1 MGAIRLMLR
10 GELRHR
16 WRSWLATAVLV
27 SIVGGLVLAATA
39 AGRRT
44 EAAFPQFVAAHGFDA
59 VVYATKPVPKIAQ
72 LSDVTSVAP
81 VISPDNGQPTCRCT
95 HPINPNNFGV
105 LVAPSAGR
113 SPFILVSGHM
123 PAPSAPNEVL
133 ASFTLQ
139 QDGVHLGTVIHVP
152 LFAASQASAYNNT
165 PTAMLHPKGPTVGFQ
180 VVGFDAAESDFPTG
194 GTPSYD
200 LFATPAFSRAVLPQ
214 TAISYAYF
222 VELRHGAADL
232 PRFDASLT
240 AAGVLG
246 FQNEDTP
253 AGAIETSIHPQSL
266 GWWILAALTALV
278 GLAVIGQAL
287 ARQSIVESEDYPTLA
302 ALGADRRQL
311 VALGTGRNLA
321 VGLVGAVGAVAIA
334 TALSPLA
341 PLGEARTAESSTG
354 VAFDTLVLVVGTLA
368 TVAVVLALGIWPV
381 LRSTRTMRPD
391 TKLTISRP
399 SRVAGLLASTGAPPS
414 ALIGV
419 RNALERRSGR
429 ATVPVG
435 SALLGTVVTVIALCG
450 TAVFGASLSHL
461 TATPPLYGDPFQ
473 LSFSDGGSS
482 QPNPVV
488 LGALERDNAV
498 TGITEGIAPPE
509 VSVNKVAVS
518 PVAGT
523 AIRGPLLLSP
533 VLGRAP
539 NGDGQI
545 ALGSTTMRRVGA
557 HVGSIVYVTVSVPS
571 GGKRTVPFRVVGEI
585 SFPVLGS
592 GIVSLG
598 TGAAFTIA
606 GYEAAVC
613 PSGPNRIRC
622 RQAAAAT
629 SSGGGLLTSVV
640 AGPKGKSA
648 INHYLEA
655 YPSTATQAIAPTSL
669 INFGEAVNFPLIFGA
684 TLALFGA
691 ATLAHLLVVSVA
703 RRQRE
708 VGLLKVLGFV
718 RHQVASSVV
727 WQSTTLA
734 LIGILLGVPIGIAVG
749 RAVWLAFANNL
760 GVVPVSVVPIW
771 LIGLVVAGI
780 LVVANLI
787 ALAPAL
793 FASKS
798 RPGDLL
804 RTE

>member
-1 MGAIRLMLR
+1 MLR

-59 VVYATKPVPKIAQ
+59 IVYATQPAPKNAKVP
-72 LSDVTSVAP
+72 DVASV
-81 VISPDNGQPTCRCT
+81 VTVVSPDNGQPTCRCT

-105 LVAPSAGR
+105 LVVASKGR
-113 SPFILVSGHM
+113 SPFLLVSGHM
-123 PAPSAPNEVL
+123 PSPSAPDEVL

-139 QDGVHLGTVIHVP
+139 QDGVHLGTVIHIP
-152 LFAASQASAYNNT
+152 LFAPSQASAYNNT
-165 PTAMLHPKGPTVGFQ
+165 PTALLHPEGPTVDLR
-180 VVGFDAAESDFPTG
+180 VVGFDAAETDFPTG
-194 GTPSYD
+194 GTPSFD
-200 LFATPAFSRAVLPQ
+200 LFATQAFAHTVLPR
-214 TAISYAYF
+214 TAVSYGYF
-222 VELRHGAADL
+222 VGLRHGAADL
-232 PRFDASLT
+232 PRFDAFLT
-240 AAGVLG
+240 AQGVMG
-246 FQNEDTP
+246 FQNEDAP
-253 AGAIETSIHPQSL
+253 AAAIEASIHPQAL

-287 ARQSIVESEDYPTLA
+287 ARQTMVESEDYPTLA
-302 ALGADRRQL
+302 ALGAGRRQL
-311 VALGTGRNLA
+311 VALGTGRNAA
-321 VGLVGAVGAVAIA
+321 VGLVGAIGAVAIA

-341 PLGEARTAESSTG
+341 PLGEARTAQSSTG
-354 VAFDTLVLVVGTLA
+354 VALDTPVLLVGALA
-368 TVAVVLALGIWPV
+368 TVAVVLALGIWPAF
-381 LRSTRTMRPD
+381 RATRTMRPD
-391 TKLTISRP
+391 KGLAIARP
-399 SRVAGLLASTGAPPS
+399 SRVADLLTSRGAPPS

-473 LSFSDGGSS
+473 LNIGDGGGS
-482 QPNPVV
+482 QPSPSL
-488 LGALERDNAV
+488 LGTLERDKAV

-518 PVAGT
+518 PIAGT
-523 AIRGPLLLSP
+523 AIRGPLLLST
-533 VLGRAP
+533 VAGRAP

-545 ALGSTTMRRVGA
+545 ALGATTMRRVGA
-557 HVGSIVYVTVSVPS
+557 HVGSVVEVTVSLPS
-571 GGKRTVPFRVVGEI
+571 GGERTVPFQVVGEI
-585 SFPVLGS
+585 SFPALS

-613 PSGPNRIRC
+613 PSGPNQTAC
-622 RQAAAAT
+622 SHAAAAA
-629 SSGGGLLTSVV
+629 SSGGGLLISVV
-640 AGPKGKSA
+640 AGPRGGSA
-648 INHYLEA
+648 INRYLDA
-655 YPSTATQAIAPTSL
+655 YPSTATQANAPTSL
-669 INFGEAVNFPLIFGA
+669 VNFGEAVNFPLIFGA
-684 TLALFGA
+684 TLAIFGG

-703 RRQRE
+703 RRRRD

-718 RHQVASSVV
+718 SRQVASSVV

-734 LIGILLGVPIGIAVG
+734 LIGIVLGVPVGIAVG
-749 RAVWLAFANNL
+749 RVVWLAFANNL

-771 LIGLVVAGI
+771 LICVIVAGV

-793 FASKS
+793 AASKS